1 MIILGEKLNSSI
13 PSTLEA
19 INSKNDEYIIS
30 LCKKQEECGAHYLD
44 INTALADD
52 ELEAMLYVLKLAQ
65 DNTECGIMLDSP
77 NVEVVKEAIKHIKG
91 RSIIINSITLDERH
105 ELIDTAKEY
114 DAGLVALPLTEDGIP
129 ETPEERLENAKKLVE
144 IVSAKGIEIDKLYID
159 IIVEALAVNGEA
171 GKRAIETARLIR
183 NEFPEVHLTCG
194 LSNISFGLPKRVNIN
209 TAFIPALMCAG
220 VDSAIIDITSE
231 RTQDMIAA
239 SKALCGIDEY
249 CMEYIERFR

>member
-19 INSKNDEYIIS
+19 INSKNDEQIIS

-52 ELEAMLYVLKLAQ
+52 ELEAMLYVLRLVQ
-65 DNTECGIMLDSP
+65 ENTRCGIMIDSP
-77 NVEVVKEAIKHIKG
+77 NVEVVKEAIKHVKG
-91 RSIIINSITLDERH
+91 RNIIINSITLDERH

-114 DAGLVALPLTEDGIP
+114 GAGLVALPLTEDGIP

-144 IVSAKGIEIDKLYID
+144 IVSAKGITLDNLYID

-171 GKRAIETARLIR
+171 GKRAVETARLIR
-183 NEFPEVHLTCG
+183 NEFPRCT
-194 LSNISFGLPKRVNIN
+194 
-209 TAFIPALMCAG
+209 
-220 VDSAIIDITSE
+220 
-231 RTQDMIAA
+231 
-239 SKALCGIDEY
+239 
-249 CMEYIERFR
+249 